1 MQSLRFVRLSH
12 LSSLL
17 ALLAL
22 LVACQGSGRN
32 EGVASMIRH
41 GRYADALEV
50 AREDAAEDPDDEH
63 AQALYR
69 DSQVAFLLDLG
80 RSDVF
85 DRQAEQGL
93 PYFYRAYELDPSNTA
108 VQGWI
113 VKTRRQLAEEWLDK
127 AAELTAPEDLDQA
140 EDAYERVLA
149 YVPDHP
155 DGRQGLSR
163 VLLLKNYRAGLS
175 KTYFNQ
181 GINQFRDDWLHPAR
195 WYFDVSHRYD
205 PTNDSARNRADQV
218 DLTLAQDRLSQARSL
233 ENQGLYNAARNEYRL
248 SLLADPG
255 NFEAQDGL
263 DRMDNETRAHRTI
276 AKAEMSIRRGDYDAA
291 DELLA
296 EAGEITDD
304 QVDVL
309 AQLAARIEDQQ
320 LAALY
325 VEAQTLERDYRYQE
339 AVKVYDE
346 LLELSPYYE
355 DAIARKTTIEEFI
368 LLAEEYYTKALD
380 ASSDEEA
387 LRYLRQ
393 IPIIWP
399 EYRDVDERLKAIE
412 QRLADEDPR

>member
-1 MQSLRFVRLSH
+1 MQTLRSARFLPAF
-12 LSSLL
+12 SLL
-17 ALLAL
+17 ALLA
-22 LVACQGSGRN
+22 ACQGSGSG

-41 GRYADALEV
+41 GRYADALDT
-50 AREDAAEDPDDEH
+50 ARQHAAENPDDGQ

-69 DSQVAFLLDLG
+69 NSQVAYLLDLG
-80 RSDVF
+80 RNAVF
-85 DRQAEQGL
+85 AGEAEEGL
-93 PYFYRAYELDPSNTA
+93 VFFFQAYELDASNTA

-113 VKTRRQLAEEWLDK
+113 LKTRIQLADEWLDA
-127 AAELTAPEDLDQA
+127 AAELTAPEELDQA
-140 EDAYERVLA
+140 EEAYERVLT
-149 YVPDHP
+149 YVPDHEG
-155 DGRQGLSR
+155 GRNGLSR

-175 KTYFNQ
+175 KSYFNQ

-205 PTNDSARNRADQV
+205 PTNDSARTRADQV
-218 DLTLAQDRLSQARSL
+218 DLTLAQDRLFQARAL
-233 ENQGLYNAARNEYRL
+233 ESQGLYNAARNEYRL

-263 DRMDNETRAHRTI
+263 DRMDKETRADRTI
-276 AKAEMSIRRGDYDAA
+276 AKAEMSIRRGEYGAA

-296 EAGEITDD
+296 EADEITED
-304 QVDVL
+304 QADVVS
-309 AQLAARIEDQQ
+309 QLEARIEDRR

-325 VEAQTLERDYRYQE
+325 AEAQTLERDYRYQE

-346 LLELSPYYE
+346 LLELSAYYE

-368 LLAEEYYTKALD
+368 VLAEEYYTRALD
-380 ASSDEEA
+380 ATTDEEA
-387 LRYLRQ
+387 LQYLRQ

-412 QRLADEDPR
+412 ERLAVDEPR